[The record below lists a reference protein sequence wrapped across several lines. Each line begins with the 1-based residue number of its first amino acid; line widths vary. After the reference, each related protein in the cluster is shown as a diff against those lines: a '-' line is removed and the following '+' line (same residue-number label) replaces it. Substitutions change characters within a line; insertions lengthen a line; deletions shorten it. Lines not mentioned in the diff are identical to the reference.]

1 MSTPTRFW
9 DRAEGGRVLARKL
22 RKHAGRSD
30 VLVLGLPRGGVPVA
44 HEVAQVLG
52 LPLDV
57 YVVRKLGV
65 PGREELA
72 MGAIGSGG
80 IRVLNT
86 DVIASLGIS
95 DDTIEAVAARESLE
109 LARRE
114 QAFRRGR
121 PPLDVRGRTVI
132 LVDDGI
138 ATGATLRAA
147 ILGLR
152 KAGAQR
158 IVAAVPVAS
167 ASAADLLRDDVDEF
181 IAVSIPTEF
190 RSVGEWY
197 DRFPQTTDREVSAL
211 LDSSLHPDPVN

>member
-1 MSTPTRFW
+1 MSIPTRFW
-9 DRAEGGRVLARKL
+9 DRTE
-22 RKHAGRSD
+22 AGRSLARELKKYAGRPD

-44 HEVAQVLG
+44 HEVAQALDV
-52 LPLDV
+52 PLDV

-65 PGREELA
+65 PGREEFA
-72 MGAIGSGG
+72 MGALGSGG
-80 IRVLNT
+80 VRVLNT
-86 DVIASLGIS
+86 DVIASLGIP
-95 DDTIEAVAARESLE
+95 DDVIESVANREAVE

-114 QAFRRGR
+114 TVFRHGR
-121 PPLDVRGRTVI
+121 PPLEVHGRTVI
-132 LVDDGI
+132 LVDDGV

-152 KAGAQR
+152 KAGAER

-181 IAVSIPTEF
+181 IAISIPPEF
-190 RSVGEWY
+190 HSVGEWY

-211 LDSSLHPDPVN
+211 LDNALDAHPLN